1 MENDWMNRP
10 EGKPLERLLPDGGWT
25 SIFRT
30 IGCVGDSLAS
40 GEFEGT
46 NAQGSKTYHDVYE
59 ESWGQYMA
67 RIAGVRV
74 YNFSRGGMTAKA
86 YMESF
91 ADDKGLWNR
100 DLACKAYIVALG
112 ANDLRQVAQ
121 GEQEFGE
128 LSDIDE
134 SDWRNNRH
142 TFLGYYAAI
151 VQRYHEIAPHA
162 FFFLMT
168 MPRLGADDARAEL
181 RDRHREALYCLAE
194 RFPNTFVL
202 DFRQYAPVYDKDFYK
217 TFGLGGHLNSMGYL
231 LTARMVV
238 SYIDY
243 IVRSDLP
250 RFARVGCINTPWENE
265 FWQPGER

>member
-46 NAQGSKTYHDVYE
+46 DAQGSKTYHDVYE

-91 ADDKGLWNR
+91 ADDKGFWNR

-112 ANDLRQVAQ
+112 AD
-121 GEQEFGE
+121 
-128 LSDIDE
+128 DE
-134 SDWRNNRH
+134 R
-142 TFLGYYAAI
+142 AA
-151 VQRYHEIAPHA
+151 
-162 FFFLMT
+162 
-168 MPRLGADDARAEL
+168 L
-181 RDRHREALYCLAE
+181 RDRHREALYRLAE